1 MTNVCMICESRAEP
15 YFTKQYAETKFSES
29 LSVEYC
35 KCSECGFVYSRTH
48 QEMPKSNWEALNLR
62 CHQSFES
69 DLSSRTINQPPY
81 AGMAM
86 AVNILSKN
94 GIIHVDRTLDYAAGY
109 GSLSKILSKYHGI
122 NIDCYD
128 KYVFD
133 DSSSDHVHYVSGKS
147 LGDYNV
153 VVNSAMF
160 EHVVARQDLD
170 EVNDCV
176 AAAGVLMLHTLV
188 CENVPADPEWFYLD
202 PIVHCAFH
210 TNKSMRILMNQWE
223 YSDSV
228 YAPIAKSWFLFKNEN
243 PLTEDLAGIVERV
256 NNQFQSD
263 IFHHKKGFVDF
274 WKGF

>member
-1 MTNVCMICESRAEP
+1 MRNLRTEP
-15 YFTKQYAETKFSES
+15 YFTKHYAETKLSDS
-29 LSVEYC
+29 LLVEYC
-35 KCSECGFVYSRTH
+35 KCPKCGFVYSRTH
-48 QEMPKSNWEALNLR
+48 QEMPKSNWEALYLR
-62 CHQSFES
+62 CHNSFES

-86 AVNILSKN
+86 AVNILAKN
-94 GIIHVDRTLDYAAGY
+94 GVIYVDRTLDYAAGK
-109 GSLSKILSKYHGI
+109 GTLSKVLSKYHDI

-128 KYVFD
+128 RYVFD
-133 DSSSDHVHYVSGKS
+133 DPSSDYVHYVSTSS

-160 EHVVARQDLD
+160 ENVVARQDLD
-170 EVNDCV
+170 EVNGCV
-176 AAAGVLMLHTLV
+176 TADGVLMLHTLV
-188 CENVPADPEWFYLD
+188 CESVPADFGWFYLD

-210 TNKSMRILMNQWE
+210 TNKSMGILMNQWG
-223 YSDSV
+223 YSDSI
-228 YAPIAKSWFLFKNEN
+228 YAPIAKSWFLFKKGN
-243 PLTEDLAGIVERV
+243 PLIKDLSGIIDRI